1 MDKIRG
7 QIVIRDSIP
16 ARPTFEHVSRLHVS
30 IVSPDPGCTSETWL
44 SLECTNFMGEGL
56 KKESES

>member
-16 ARPTFEHVSRLHVS
+16 ARPTFEHVSHPHVS

-44 SLECTNFMGEGL
+44 SLECTNFMAKDWRGE
-56 KKESES
+56 S

>member
-16 ARPTFEHVSRLHVS
+16 ARPTFERVSHPHVS
-30 IVSPDPGCTSETWL
+30 IVSPDPGCTSET
-44 SLECTNFMGEGL
+44 
-56 KKESES
+56 